1 MQQTAA
7 QRLIR
12 WVHTHIREQ
21 APLRL
26 GGHAEVL
33 VVHLRQMAEQE
44 SDAVIEQAVAAVAAS
59 PTPDEVFVEVPP
71 IVWPGGAD
79 TGAGRGTVAYP
90 ARLGARSPSSTGT
103 TPPLARSPN
112 LIPRSPGLPKAATA
126 RGDQRS
132 PVLGARPSPRI
143 IMSRPAPVSPQQAEL
158 IRLRREAFGIAPPRI
173 SARTSP
179 GKGRQTPPKHTK
191 KGQGGGSEGGG
202 DAASPVNS
210 ESTAL
215 LGAWLYCRTHS
226 TPAALPLCL
235 CAVPVR
241 IKSRLGD
248 DVRIV
253 TVASSIAYKHLKL
266 KLAAKYGV
274 PHGTLR

>member
-1 MQQTAA
+1 MEGSPHAA
-7 QRLIR
+7 DSRAAIDQ
-12 WVHTHIREQ
+12 VGAHTHIHAQ
-21 APLRL
+21 APLRV

-126 RGDQRS
+126 RGGQRS

-210 ESTAL
+210 ESTAHCW
-215 LGAWLYCRTHS
+215 GAGLA
-226 TPAALPLCL
+226 AALIQPLLPCRFVYVL
-235 CAVPVR
+235 SQFESRADLAMTCA
-241 IKSRLGD
+241 S
-248 DVRIV
+248 
-253 TVASSIAYKHLKL
+253 
-266 KLAAKYGV
+266 
-274 PHGTLR
+274 